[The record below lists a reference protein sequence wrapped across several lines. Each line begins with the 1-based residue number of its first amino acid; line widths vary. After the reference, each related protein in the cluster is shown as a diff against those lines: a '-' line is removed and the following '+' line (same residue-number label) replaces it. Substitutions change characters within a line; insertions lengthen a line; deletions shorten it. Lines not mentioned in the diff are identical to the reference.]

1 MYCYS
6 DFFPLVILRLE
17 IVFSEQTFF
26 SKLERLVFAGHGT
39 SLRYERYGDH
49 AYIDMYLA
57 LLRRG

>member
-1 MYCYS
+1 MQCIVIVIFSPCYS
-6 DFFPLVILRLE
+6 QIR

-49 AYIDMYLA
+49 AYIDM
-57 LLRRG
+57 